1 MLEFN
6 AFNKNQFFNEISM
19 VFDEKKPSFEI
30 GRFNTVSDRDF
41 HFASYGDLPNNV
53 LNDLYESCD
62 K

>member
-1 MLEFN
+1 MLLIKINFLMKYLW
-6 AFNKNQFFNEISM
+6 FLMK
-19 VFDEKKPSFEI
+19 KKPSFEI